1 VLASRFP
8 TMTSGPFQLS
18 FPPGSNL
25 WQRHWTHEALE
36 LLKKTWLMF

>member
-25 WQRHWTHEALE
+25 W
-36 LLKKTWLMF
+36 

>member
-1 VLASRFP
+1 LASRFP

-25 WQRHWTHEALE
+25 W
-36 LLKKTWLMF
+36 